1 MSHHES
7 SPETAMPRNGAMVM
21 PVQVTPS
28 LLALWAGRHL
38 IAGGTLAAFAAA
50 TLVAFLLPK
59 TFESSVSLILLPT
72 PIKQAGDPVSALIP
86 RVLSVTDY
94 EILLM
99 SDGVLKEVADKVR
112 QLGTWPEKDLESLD
126 EISRLRRRMRV
137 QVEITEKTAYGVA
150 RSPVMLLKAHARTPE
165 QARDLAQA
173 WAQVAEDLA
182 NRLYQKGKTG
192 LKEFVE
198 TRFADTRQDL
208 LSVRAQIRDLEIEWN
223 DELEHERMAKKHSR
237 LLDYEEKSIDLAM
250 KIEATRTEL
259 AELRAQLAEEPEKKV
274 LWKSPPMTAVFLQ
287 EQMGMEKMDLTPEEG
302 KQPGYRDEVLNET
315 YLYLKHKVT
324 LMESELAGMEKHL
337 KMLLDSMETLEGE
350 LQALREEAAHRAFER
365 KQLDQEE
372 SPLKHSYD
380 LLAGKLEQAKIAETE
395 EAEMADIKIVSD
407 AVAPDRKISPIR
419 SLIMAMGLM
428 VGFLVSACC
437 VWLRALFTGLL

>member
-1 MSHHES
+1 MTNHELTS
-7 SPETAMPRNGAMVM
+7 EKAMPRNGAMLM
-21 PVQVTPS
+21 PVHVTRS
-28 LLALWAGRHL
+28 LLALWAGRYL
-38 IAGGTLAAFAAA
+38 IVGGTLAAFAAA
-50 TLVAFLLPK
+50 TVVAFLLPK
-59 TFESSVSLILLPT
+59 TFESSVPLILLPT

-94 EILLM
+94 EILLT
-99 SDGVLKEVADKVR
+99 SDGTLKEVADKVR
-112 QLGTWPEKDLESLD
+112 QLGTWPERDLESLD
-126 EISRLRRRMRV
+126 ETSQLRRRMYVR
-137 QVEITEKTAYGVA
+137 VEITEKTAYGVV
-150 RSPVMLLKAHARTPE
+150 RSPVMLLKAQARTPE

-192 LKEFVE
+192 LKDFVQ
-198 TRFADTRQDL
+198 TRFSDTRQDL

-223 DELEHERMAKKHSR
+223 DELEHERMAKTHSR
-237 LLDYEEKSIDLAM
+237 LLDYEEKAIDLAM
-250 KIEATRTEL
+250 KIEATTTEL
-259 AELRAQLAEEPEKKV
+259 EELRSRLAEEPEKKV

-287 EQMGMEKMDLTPEEG
+287 EQVGADKMDLTPEET

-315 YLYLKHKVT
+315 YIYLKHKVT

-337 KMLLDSMETLEGE
+337 RMLLDSMEALEQE
-350 LQALREEAAHRAFER
+350 LQELREETAHRSFER

-380 LLAGKLEQAKIAETE
+380 LLASKLEQAKVAETE

-407 AVAPDRKISPIR
+407 AVAPDRKISPQR
-419 SLIMAMGLM
+419 SLIMAMGVML
-428 VGFLVSACC
+428 GFLLSACC
-437 VWLRALFTGLL
+437 VWTRALLMGLL